1 MTPLQPG
8 FHLCLNCG
16 HPTKGRHE
24 FQGVIICSTCHTL
37 ALMCEKRARE
47 QVENLYRMYL
57 ESLRVSLVTGR
68 LRPSEAPWKPDDT
81 RKPPTMEDLK
91 KVIQGL
97 AEIAKPKQ

>member
-1 MTPLQPG
+1 MTTPLQPG

-24 FQGVIICSTCHTL
+24 FQGVVICSTCHTL

-47 QVENLYRMYL
+47 QVENLYRMYV

-91 KVIQGL
+91 
-97 AEIAKPKQ
+97 